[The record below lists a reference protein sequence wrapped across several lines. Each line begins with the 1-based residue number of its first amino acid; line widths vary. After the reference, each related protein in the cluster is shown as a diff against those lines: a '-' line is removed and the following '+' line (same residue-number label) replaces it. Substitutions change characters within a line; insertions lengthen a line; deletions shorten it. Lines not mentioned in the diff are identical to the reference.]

1 VFASDSEVFASVV
14 ELKDDSAV
22 VIHLPDGFD
31 LPPTEKLHKYSF
43 KVTLNATG
51 MSVESTAL
59 YFFVATND
67 ASHDD
72 IQQAVQAL
80 VDEGRVFNI
89 TPLGN
94 NGQK

>member
-1 VFASDSEVFASVV
+1 
-14 ELKDDSAV
+14 
-22 VIHLPDGFD
+22 
-31 LPPTEKLHKYSF
+31 
-43 KVTLNATG
+43 
-51 MSVESTAL
+51 L